1 LRKIVPS
8 VILSLL
14 RGEAP
19 QLTSG
24 ARLVDWIYVE
34 DIVEGL
40 LAAAQASGVE
50 GQTIDLG
57 SGELVSIRTLVE
69 HLVRLINPQLQPL
82 FGALPDRPLEQI
94 RVANTAN
101 AAALLGWESATS
113 LEEGLKRTVDWYEE
127 RLRANTLGPLT

>member
-1 LRKIVPS
+1 M
-8 VILSLL
+8 ILSLL

-24 ARLVDWIYVE
+24 ERQVDWVYVE

-40 LAAAQASGVE
+40 LAAARAPGVE
-50 GQTIDLG
+50 GQTIDIG

-69 HLVRLINPQLQPL
+69 HLVRLINPQMQPL

-94 RVANTAN
+94 RVAKTAN
-101 AAALLGWESATS
+101 AAALMGWEPTTS

-127 RLRANTLGPLT
+127 RLKANALGPLT